1 MNQVWVDQH
10 KNAFLNAI
18 CGMQPMLG
26 FTSLHCCTVLLAF
39 NIRYGTRRTRISN
52 KWTVPHSN
60 RTQIKVFLLICFFPK
75 EWNQLILIN
84 LLLFFLC
91 MCMCLCEYVF
101 ACIFKLVL
109 SSCLSIHRYYH
120 LESNFIC
127 NVPFLLYSIWNA
139 FCRNVFQ
146 TMKCWMIVDCYRY
159 WCYLQEGTNIQIQY
173 CNHGLLL

>member
-1 MNQVWVDQH
+1 MWIMNQVWVDQH

-84 LLLFFLC
+84 LLFFSL
-91 MCMCLCEYVF
+91 CMCLCEYVF
-101 ACIFKLVL
+101 ACIFKLILLPLYPSILPLRIEFHLQRSVSIVFDLKCFL
-109 SSCLSIHRYYH
+109 SKCLSNYEVLNDSWLLSVLMLFAGRY
-120 LESNFIC
+120 
-127 NVPFLLYSIWNA
+127 
-139 FCRNVFQ
+139 
-146 TMKCWMIVDCYRY
+146 
-159 WCYLQEGTNIQIQY
+159 
-173 CNHGLLL
+173 